1 MGTVREEQVV
11 RLAGSLDVRTVGRVR
26 QQLNELID
34 RTDGD
39 VIVDLERLDAVDAT
53 GLGVLFAVH
62 RRAERLGRNLVLR
75 HPVPAV
81 ARVLAMTKLSRVLH
95 IERTTAAALR

>member
-39 VIVDLERLDAVDAT
+39 VIVDLERLDGRQPDAAC
-53 GLGVLFAVH
+53 L
-62 RRAERLGRNLVLR
+62 RRRQLPGGAGGRRRSVASV
-75 HPVPAV
+75 VP
-81 ARVLAMTKLSRVLH
+81 
-95 IERTTAAALR
+95 

>member
-1 MGTVREEQVV
+1 MGTVREDQIV
-11 RLAGSLDVRTVGRVR
+11 RLAGSLDVRSVGRVR

-34 RTDGD
+34 GTAGD
-39 VIVDLERLDAVDAT
+39 VVVDLEHLEAIDAT
-53 GLGVLFAVH
+53 GLGVLFAAH

-81 ARVLAMTKLSRVLH
+81 ARVLAVTKLSRVLH
-95 IERTTAAALR
+95 IERTTAAAL